1 MGIVVSQSIKNT
13 ITTYL
18 GFVIGAVNTLFLYT
32 QFIGDVYFGLVSFLL
47 STANIMSPLLMFGVN
62 NALIKFYSSYK
73 TKQEKDGFLLLMLV
87 LPLFIIIPVGFIGVV
102 SYEYIAEWLSSK
114 NTLIKNYT
122 WAIYVVAVT
131 MAYFEVFFSWGR
143 VHLKSVFG
151 NLMKEVFHRLCVMGL
166 LIAVYLKYLT
176 VNQFIYALVIVYS
189 VRVVIIKVY
198 ALTIYF
204 PSFKCKIPLNSSAVL
219 KYNVLI
225 IIAGSVAVLLFDL
238 DKLMLGKIM
247 KIDNIAYYNVAVF
260 MAFVIAVPARAM
272 HQIISPLT
280 ATYINNNRKEDLRDL
295 YKKSSLNLLII
306 GGFIFV
312 LVVTNV
318 NQMYLLLPP
327 DYSKGVM
334 VLILVALVKLLSNA
348 LGNNNAILFNSN
360 YYRIILLL
368 GVVIVG
374 VAVVL
379 NLILIPLYGINGAA
393 MASFAAYVLYD
404 VLKLWYV
411 KYKMNLQP
419 FTKNTFYVLVF
430 ILTLSI
436 VFYYVEF
443 PFYPLVNIA
452 VKTVIIALVYG
463 VVIVRSGVSQ
473 TITDLVKQFLP

>member
-393 MASFAAYVLYD
+393 MASFAAYMLYD

-452 VKTVIIALVYG
+452 VKTVIITLVYG

>member
-463 VVIVRSGVSQ
+463 IVIVRSGVSQ

>member
-327 DYSKGVM
+327 DYNKGVM

-452 VKTVIIALVYG
+452 VKTVIITLVYG

-473 TITDLVKQFLP
+473 TITALVKQFLP